1 MTFLA
6 LRDWVASHF
15 LSAAHD
21 LALEAV
27 ERRLEEREPRLKLRL
42 EGWAPSPPHTQ
53 DHLPC

>member
-1 MTFLA
+1 M
-6 LRDWVASHF
+6 ASHF